1 MLKEEFKQNLID
13 AISELGI
20 CNFSNIKFVIIP
32 VIEEGKKLNSTDD
45 WMRLGILNKENW
57 GEHHFSLDIIA
68 DMLSGPNSTFPLWV
82 SLTLLEQNNDEYII
96 ELKTSLR
103 FRTPSV
109 LQNQDTGH
117 PPFKV
122 IKN

>member
-1 MLKEEFKQNLID
+1 MLKEDLKDNLVK
-13 AISELGI
+13 AISELKI
-20 CNFSNIKFVIIP
+20 TNFNNIKFVVVPI
-32 VIEEGKKLNSTDD
+32 VEVGKKLNTTDD
-45 WMRLGILNKENW
+45 YMRLGILNKENL
-57 GEHHFSLDIIA
+57 GNSYFTLDEVIG
-68 DMLSGPNSTFPLWV
+68 MFSGPDSRFPLWV
-82 SLTLLEQNNDEYII
+82 TVEVLEERGNECII

-103 FRTPSV
+103 FRTPSI